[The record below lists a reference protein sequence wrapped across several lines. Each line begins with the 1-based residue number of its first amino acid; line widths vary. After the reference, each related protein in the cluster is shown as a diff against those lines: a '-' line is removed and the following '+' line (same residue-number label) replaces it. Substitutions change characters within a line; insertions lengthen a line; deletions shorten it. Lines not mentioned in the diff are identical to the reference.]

1 MPWATNSARP
11 EHVEAE
17 FPDGITV
24 EQARCVLETGDIILF
39 QGRYLVSSAYRWARG
54 GDYYSHAAI
63 VAEWDH
69 DWILLQAE
77 AAGVQAVEL
86 RNAVAQYNGLSD
98 WYGLTDKCR
107 QEIALDML
115 LREAKAD
122 LGLPFGVLEFLIH
135 LTHWWLGLTSPKRSG
150 HPKAFFC
157 SQYVAHCFKKAN
169 IDLTGLL
176 DSDTMPDD
184 IMRSGWLQR
193 MGPIWLD

>member
-63 VAEWDH
+63 VAERDH
-69 DWILLQAE
+69 
-77 AAGVQAVEL
+77 
-86 RNAVAQYNGLSD
+86 
-98 WYGLTDKCR
+98 
-107 QEIALDML
+107 
-115 LREAKAD
+115 
-122 LGLPFGVLEFLIH
+122 
-135 LTHWWLGLTSPKRSG
+135 
-150 HPKAFFC
+150 
-157 SQYVAHCFKKAN
+157 
-169 IDLTGLL
+169 
-176 DSDTMPDD
+176 DTMPDD